1 MFLSHQIDNNSL
13 HINLANAWVVANSSQ
28 LEKQLLSLP
37 KNIQHYFF
45 DGSTITSIDIT
56 GAYLI
61 WHHII
66 ELKAQGKQVTL
77 SHFTTNHFT
86 LIESLGPLQIEATP
100 RFAWLNPNTLL
111 KALGKQAVN
120 QYNTNIY
127 TLDFFGQ
134 TVITFVSGLLHP
146 RRLRIKS
153 IAHHVYQTG
162 ILAIPIVCLIA
173 FLISIVLAY
182 QGATQLLQF
191 GAEIYTIDLVAISV
205 LREMGV
211 LLTAIMV
218 AGRSG
223 SAFAAQIGVM
233 KINQEIDAM
242 YTMGLNPFELLV
254 VPRIIALMI
263 ALPLLTLLA
272 NAMGLCGAAL
282 LSVIVLD
289 VSLTQFLV
297 RLEDAIELSTFWVGV
312 VKAPVF
318 AFIIAMV
325 GTLRGMQVTGSAESA
340 GSLTTV
346 AVVQSIFMVI
356 LVDAIFSIIFSKLGI

>member
-1 MFLSHQIDNNSL
+1 MFLSYQTNDTSL
-13 HINLANAWVVANSSQ
+13 QVNLADAWVMANAPQ
-28 LEKQLLSLP
+28 LEELLVCLP
-37 KNIQHYFF
+37 NQFEHYYFSGENIQ
-45 DGSTITSIDIT
+45 TIDIS
-56 GAYLI
+56 GAFLI
-61 WHHII
+61 WKRING
-66 ELKAQGKQVTL
+66 LRALGKQVTL
-77 SHFTTNHFT
+77 DQFKTDHFS
-86 LIESLGPLQIEATP
+86 LIEGLGPLELPTKP
-100 RFAWLNPNTLL
+100 HKSWMNPSTLL
-111 KALGKQAVN
+111 RHLGKKAFEQFD
-120 QYNTNIY
+120 TGIY
-127 TLDFFGQ
+127 TLDFFGR
-134 TVITFVSGLLHP
+134 TVSSFVSGLTHP
-146 RRLRIKS
+146 RRLRFKS
-153 IAHHVYQTG
+153 ITHHVYQTG
-162 ILAIPIVCLIA
+162 VMAIPIVCLIA
-173 FLISIVLAY
+173 FLISVVLAY

-242 YTMGLNPFELLV
+242 HTMGLNPFELLV

-272 NAMGLCGAAL
+272 NAMGLCGAAI
-282 LSVIVLD
+282 LSVLVLD
-289 VSLTQFLV
+289 VSFPQFLV
-297 RLEDAIELSTFWVGV
+297 RLEDAIEPSTFWVGV

-318 AFIIAMV
+318 AFIIGMV
-325 GTLRGMQVTGSAESA
+325 GTLRGMQVSGSAESA

-356 LVDAIFSIIFSKLGI
+356 LVDALFSILFSKLGI